1 MSEGVFPIP
10 RTSGLDSNSCKQ
22 FAQTTAFGTAGVVIA
37 NKPGRLYRL
46 AVSNSNATTSYY
58 VQLFDRAIAP
68 IATNVP
74 IWEERIEAAVATTGP
89 SCVIDFGGVG
99 GLYFGTGITF
109 ALSSTKGVLT
119 LAGATDGTAY
129 ALYAAQV
136 ALPVVTLVA
145 PTSGTTAGG
154 TNVTITGSGFGGA
167 TSAALGGTNITSF
180 VVVSDTSITGVSAAH
195 GAGLVD
201 ATVTGIGGTG
211 IGRNLFTYT

>member
-1 MSEGVFPIP
+1 MSEAVFGAA
-10 RTSGLDSNSCKQ
+10 RVSGLDANSPKQ

-58 VQLFDRAIAP
+58 VQLFDKAIAP

-74 IWEERIEAAVATTGP
+74 IWEERIEAAVATTGK
-89 SCVIDFGGVG
+89 SCVIDFGLF
-99 GLYFGTGITF
+99 GLYFGTGIGL

-136 ALPVVTLVA
+136 ALPIVTSVSPA
-145 PTSGTTAGG
+145 TGTAAGG

-180 VVVSDTSITGVSAAH
+180 VVVSDTSITGTSAAH
-195 GAGLVD
+195 GAALVD

-211 IGRNLFTYT
+211 IGRNLYTYT